1 MDNDCLQVKAFETSK
16 SKVKT
21 RKAMDNHLIPKH
33 PFRLILSGSSG
44 SGKSN
49 LLLHLLTQKQLY
61 KGYFDIIFII
71 SPTAGKLDDSY
82 SALAKHKGKTVI
94 RIINDLNADL
104 IEQIMATNKKLIL
117 NNQVH
122 KAPKILIVY
131 DDVVA
136 DKKFMGMKSF
146 LHSFI
151 ASRHYNASVIIC
163 TQKFNSVPRTC
174 RLQANAIMYF
184 RGTNGERETLVN
196 EFSPAGY
203 NKKETSAIF
212 DYATRDP
219 YSFLYINLMAPRSE
233 RYRKNLK
240 EILRLKR

>member
-1 MDNDCLQVKAFETSK
+1 MDDCMIVKPFSTSK

-21 RKAMDNHLIPKH
+21 RKAMDDFKIPKH
-33 PFRLILSGSSG
+33 PFRLILSGASG

-82 SALAKHKGKTVI
+82 EALTNHKGKTVI
-94 RIINDLNADL
+94 RIINELDSDS
-104 IEQIMATNKKLIL
+104 IEKIMSTNKKLIL
-117 NNQVH
+117 KHKVH

-136 DKKFMGMKSF
+136 DKKFMGTKSF
-146 LHSFI
+146 LHSFV

-184 RGTNGERETLVN
+184 KGTNSERETLVT
-196 EFSPAGY
+196 EFGPCGY
-203 NKKETSAIF
+203 NKKETIAIF
-212 DYATRDP
+212 DYATKDP
-219 YSFLYINLMAPRSE
+219 YSFIFINLMAPRAE

-240 EILRLKR
+240 DILRLKR